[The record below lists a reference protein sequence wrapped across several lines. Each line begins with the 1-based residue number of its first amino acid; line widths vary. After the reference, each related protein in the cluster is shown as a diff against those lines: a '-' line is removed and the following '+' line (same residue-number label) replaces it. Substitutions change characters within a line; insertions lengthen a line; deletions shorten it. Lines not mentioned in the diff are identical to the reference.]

1 MQKLNLPEYTFNL
14 KRENNQIFIQDVIR
28 KKYLLLT
35 PEEWVR
41 QHIIQYLISEK
52 KYPQSLFSVES
63 GIKINTLQKRYDA
76 LVYSRTGEPLVLI
89 ECKAPEVRINQKVFE
104 QIASYNNKTTAPFM
118 LITNGLTHYFLKISA
133 ESGKF
138 VFEKNLPDFVELES

>member
-1 MQKLNLPEYTFNL
+1 MQQLNLPQYNFNL
-14 KRENNQIFIQDVIR
+14 KTENNRLFIRDVIR

-52 KYPQSLFSVES
+52 EFPQSLFSVES

-76 LVYSRTGEPLVLI
+76 VVYSRSGKPMVLI
-89 ECKAPEVRINQKVFE
+89 ECKAPSVPINQKVFE
-104 QIASYNNKTTAPFM
+104 QVTNYNSRVNSPYM
-118 LITNGLTHYFLKISA
+118 LVTNGMQHFFLYLEST
-133 ESGKF
+133 SGKF
-138 VFEKNLPDFVELES
+138 IFTHTVPAFSELA